1 MEWQLTDK
9 AIFPESDFDAARNV
23 CFALGITM
31 SFLDEI
37 VLNLNQDPEALN
49 LWEIA
54 QGLQSS
60 AEIYYAS
67 GGK

>member
-9 AIFPESDFDAARNV
+9 AIFPESEADAARNV
-23 CFALGITM
+23 CFALGIAMT
-31 SFLDEI
+31 FLDKI
-37 VLNLNQDPEALN
+37 ILTVNDDPEVLN

-54 QGLQSS
+54 RGLQSS